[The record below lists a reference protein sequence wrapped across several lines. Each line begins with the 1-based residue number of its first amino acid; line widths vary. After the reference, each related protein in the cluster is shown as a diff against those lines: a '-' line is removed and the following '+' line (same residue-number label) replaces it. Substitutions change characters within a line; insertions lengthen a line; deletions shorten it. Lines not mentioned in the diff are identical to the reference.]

1 MRATLLCLFFLCAAS
16 AANPVMVTFVNEIQV
31 APDSLERIEIHPH
44 NWMSGYPIDLSGWQI
59 VTAAGTATV
68 NDSLVCASESSYVVL
83 DRSNTTGTFSLG
95 DEQDS
100 VTFLD
105 GYGHCEWTIVYPPQ
119 WSDWGPYR
127 FWRPPAGMSSSMFYS
142 VYYEWPDLIENFG
155 CYLDSTPTFGTEN
168 DDTLGGIA
176 GRVLDDHGYPLPDC
190 WVLVES
196 EYGSIYTRCDSVGRY
211 SSRPLGPASYIVS
224 AHGDSTWLPTKYPDS
239 VRIEPNQLR
248 DSINLTMYPV
258 GIAETHA
265 ARLPAPAIHQQG
277 RNLVVAGNGPADITL
292 FDLSGR
298 EKAILCAGV
307 LPGEHRVALPRL
319 APGVYFARANV
330 AGNRITTKVVI
341 R

>member
-1 MRATLLCLFFLCAAS
+1 MRAILLCLFLFCAAA

-68 NDSLVCASESSYVVL
+68 NDSVVCANESSYVVL

-105 GYGHCEWTIVYPPQ
+105 GYGHCEWAIVYPPQ
-119 WSDWGPYR
+119 WSSWEPDR
-127 FWRPPAGMSSSMFYS
+127 LWRPPVGMSSSMYYS
-142 VYYEWPDLIENFG
+142 VYYEWPDLVESFG
-155 CYLDSTPTFGTEN
+155 CYLDSTPTFGAEN

-176 GRVLDDHGYPLPDC
+176 GRVLDDHGYPLPNC

-211 SSRPLGPASYIVS
+211 CIRPLGPASYIVS
-224 AHGDSTWLPTKYPDS
+224 AHGDSTWLPTYYPDS
-239 VRIEPNQLR
+239 VYVAPNQLR

-258 GIAETHA
+258 GIAEVRPVRPPVPTI
-265 ARLPAPAIHQQG
+265 RQRGSILFI
-277 RNLVVAGNGPADITL
+277 AGDGPADITL

-298 EKAILCAGV
+298 KEAILYEGV
-307 LPGEHRVALPRL
+307 LNGEHRVALPRL
-319 APGVYFARANV
+319 VPGVYFARANV